1 MSIKIIYIVHGT
13 TTDNEM
19 HRAAG
24 WNEAELSEK
33 GIIQSNELRN
43 KINIDEIDFVISSDL
58 KRAIDSANNIF
69 KGDKKIILDKRIRE
83 CNYGDLN
90 GKDSSEIKYEEHIE
104 KSFPNGESLNDVEAR
119 VRNLCENLLEKY
131 DGKTI
136 AFVAHKAPQ
145 LALDVITK
153 NMTWED
159 AIINDWRK
167 IKAWQP
173 GWIYELK

>member
-1 MSIKIIYIVHGT
+1 MSVKIIYFVHGT
-13 TTDNEM
+13 TTDNEL
-19 HRAAG
+19 HKAAG
-24 WNEAELSEK
+24 WNEVDLSEK
-33 GIIQSNELRN
+33 GIEQSKALRD

-58 KRAIDSANNIF
+58 RRAVHSANNIF
-69 KGDKKIILDKRIRE
+69 ENDKEIIVDNRLRE

-90 GKDSSEIKYEEHIE
+90 GDDSSKVKYEEHIQE
-104 KSFPNGESLNDVEAR
+104 SFPNGECLIDVER
-119 VRNLCENLLEKY
+119 RMRSLCNELLDKY

-159 AIINDWRK
+159 AIDNDWRK
-167 IKAWQP
+167 TKAWQP
-173 GWIYELK
+173 GWTYELK